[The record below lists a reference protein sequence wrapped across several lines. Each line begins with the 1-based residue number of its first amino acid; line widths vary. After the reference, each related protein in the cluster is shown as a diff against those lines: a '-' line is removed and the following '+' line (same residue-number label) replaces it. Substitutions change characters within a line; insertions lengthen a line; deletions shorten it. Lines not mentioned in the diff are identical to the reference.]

1 MAYFLRGRRRSIYLI
16 FMPATVVL
24 HFPRLDPTLSPALNT
39 ETASPHTDGSLIPV
53 CGLFKRTNGH
63 LVQTKTAIEHET
75 GDREESRAKVG
86 MKGVKQRMYVGQEKP
101 FARGFNNG

>member
-1 MAYFLRGRRRSIYLI
+1 MAYFLRGRHRSIYLI

-24 HFPRLDPTLSPALNT
+24 HFPRLDPALSPALNI
-39 ETASPHTDGSLIPV
+39 EIASPHTDGSFIPV
-53 CGLFKRTNGH
+53 CGLFRRTNGR
-63 LVQTKTAIEHET
+63 LVQTNTAIEHET

-86 MKGVKQRMYVGQEKP
+86 MKGVKQRRYAGQEKS